1 MIGGSPSYSA
11 LCLDMC
17 FGMIS
22 QTFSQNPRKV
32 TQMSS
37 QILWVMLALI
47 LIVGYQN
54 QGEWRESQS
63 NVSPADRMSG
73 GGW

>member
-1 MIGGSPSYSA
+1 MS
-11 LCLDMC
+11 
-17 FGMIS
+17 FGTTS
-22 QTFSQNPRKV
+22 QAFSQNPRKV
-32 TQMSS
+32 TPMSS

-54 QGEWRESQS
+54 QAEWRESQS
-63 NVSPADRMSG
+63 NVSPVDRMSG